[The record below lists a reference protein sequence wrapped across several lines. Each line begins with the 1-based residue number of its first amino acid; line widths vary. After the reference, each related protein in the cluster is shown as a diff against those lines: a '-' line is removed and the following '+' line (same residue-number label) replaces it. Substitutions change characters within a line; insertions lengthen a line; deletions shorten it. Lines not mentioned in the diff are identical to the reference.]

1 MVLFGFL
8 DNNAE
13 GEITMSW
20 QDILKSDTV
29 GPNGFYEIERLSPP
43 TGKGPGLVRFTAY
56 SGTPKKPIDVLEFM
70 DVRSGSGMER
80 AHKKMR
86 KLVGL

>member
-1 MVLFGFL
+1 M
-8 DNNAE
+8 
-13 GEITMSW
+13 TW
-20 QDILKSDTV
+20 KKILKSDWASGETV

-56 SGTPKKPIDVLEFM
+56 SGTPENPIDILGFM
-70 DVRSGSGMER
+70 DVKSGSGIQR

-86 KLVGL
+86 KLVGLE